1 MSRKLNCVIVE
12 DEPIA
17 RKILEEYI
25 GDVDFLDLTG
35 KFENPVKAASMLSET
50 CVDIIFLDINMPKL
64 NGIEFLK
71 ISKNLPAVIVTTAY
85 PEYALEGFALDVID
99 YLLKPVS
106 FERFL
111 KACNKARDYFD
122 LKIKANET
130 EKNKADHFFIKYE
143 NSIEKIFYHDLLYI
157 EGFLNYVVLYTVSGK
172 MMIYMTIKS
181 MLEQLPPELF
191 IKVHKS
197 YIVNIAKIKGIAGST
212 VKIGNSNIAISQNL
226 KDEVIKKILKDKLIK
241 R

>member
-1 MSRKLNCVIVE
+1 MSRKINCVIIE

-25 GDVDFLDLTG
+25 ADVDFLNLIG
-35 KFENPVKAASMLSET
+35 KFENPVKAASTLSET
-50 CVDIIFLDINMPKL
+50 CVDIIFLDINMPRL

-71 ISKNLPAVIVTTAY
+71 ISKNLPAVIITTAY
-85 PEYALEGFALDVID
+85 PEYALEGFALDVLD
-99 YLLKPVS
+99 YLVKPVS

-111 KACNKARDYFD
+111 KACNKAKNYFD

-130 EKNKADHFFIKYE
+130 EKNKVDHFFIKYE
-143 NSIEKIFYHDLLYI
+143 NSIEKIFYHDLLYV
-157 EGFLNYVVLYTVSGK
+157 EGFLNYVVLHTVSGK
-172 MMIYMTIKS
+172 MMVYMTIKS

-197 YIVNIAKIKGIAGST
+197 YIVNITKIKGIEGST
-212 VKIGNSNIAISQNL
+212 IKIGNSNIGISQNL
-226 KDEVIKKILKDKLIK
+226 KDEVVKKILKDKLIK